1 MPDLGLW
8 RPLGNTIIENTSTPW
23 PNTFNDC
30 KDMCGIIML
39 QLKCHGT
46 NVAAKQT
53 VTTFCPYVTAYRP
66 NTFLSLRWAKSVMRA
81 SKYVSRRMSYSMLIS
96 DICVTRSF
104 VMVVRSLFLVY
115 FSFENE
121 RSPLQFVTIIIKYIR
136 NAISTF
142 GNEHLTRIY
151 DKLVKKM
158 FFADVVV
165 YVFQELIRKGN
176 QLNKLIAKTLL

>member
-1 MPDLGLW
+1 
-8 RPLGNTIIENTSTPW
+8 
-23 PNTFNDC
+23 
-30 KDMCGIIML
+30 
-39 QLKCHGT
+39 
-46 NVAAKQT
+46 
-53 VTTFCPYVTAYRP
+53 
-66 NTFLSLRWAKSVMRA
+66 
-81 SKYVSRRMSYSMLIS
+81 MLIS
-96 DICVTRSF
+96 DRCVTRSF
-104 VMVVRSLFLVY
+104 VMVVRSLFVVY

-121 RSPLQFVTIIIKYIR
+121 RSPLQFVTIRIKYIR

-176 QLNKLIAKTLL
+176 KLNKLIAKTLL